1 MVATER
7 ACGNTIEKLHGN
19 QLGLQFQSIKLI
31 DGSILELSDTNPIV
45 HFNHQDCEFYLA
57 PVLSCLVPKQT
68 VGLGDY
74 ISASALGVEL
84 L

>member
-1 MVATER
+1 MATER
-7 ACGNTIEKLHGN
+7 ACGNTIDKLHGN
-19 QLGLQFQSIKLI
+19 QLGLQFQSIKLV
-31 DGSILELSDTNPIV
+31 DGTVLELSDAKPVLN
-45 HFNHQDCEFYLA
+45 FAYQECDFFLA